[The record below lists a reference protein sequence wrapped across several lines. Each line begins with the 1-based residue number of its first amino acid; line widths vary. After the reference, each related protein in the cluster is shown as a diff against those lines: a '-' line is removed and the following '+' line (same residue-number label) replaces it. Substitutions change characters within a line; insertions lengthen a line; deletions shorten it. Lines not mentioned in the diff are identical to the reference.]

1 MEKEI
6 KNRFEKVE
14 KRVDALETTVS
25 KGTLSKK
32 GKLVRCD
39 NPKCKHLWRTQSKMQ
54 TVSCPSCGKKIKIK

>member
-14 KRVDALETTVS
+14 KRVDSIENTIS

-39 NPKCKHLWRTQSKMQ
+39 KCKHLWRTQSKFPM
-54 TVSCPSCGKKIKIK
+54 VSCPSCGYKVKIK